1 MSKTDWDNIKDAVD
15 FSDCVNN
22 STLEAKIVSVYDGD
36 TVKAIFPLNGVMYR
50 WNCRLGGVDTPEIRT
65 RSAIEKK
72 HGYFVRD
79 KLREKI
85 LNKVVTLKCGDLD
98 KYGRLLVIISCQ
110 GDDCSIN
117 DWLIQ
122 NDYAF
127 SYDGGKKKSWEEYLK
142 NKN

>member
-1 MSKTDWDNIKDAVD
+1 
-15 FSDCVNN
+15 
-22 STLEAKIVSVYDGD
+22 
-36 TVKAIFPLNGVMYR
+36 MYR